1 MVILENLWDQSQ
13 EKIDGV
19 DLDTFLDTRRAAFD
33 MLKDMD
39 DMIEAP
45 LDNFDIPVIDPRCPD
60 EVKQMRDVAQ
70 SFRDLLVDAESY
82 LQWLTAQ

>member
-1 MVILENLWDQSQ
+1 
-13 EKIDGV
+13 
-19 DLDTFLDTRRAAFD
+19 
-33 MLKDMD
+33 MD